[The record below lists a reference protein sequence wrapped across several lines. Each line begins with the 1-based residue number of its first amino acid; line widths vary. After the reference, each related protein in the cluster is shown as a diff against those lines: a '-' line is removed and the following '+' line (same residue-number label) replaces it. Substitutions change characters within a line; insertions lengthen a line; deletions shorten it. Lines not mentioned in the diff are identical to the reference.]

1 MSEPIFLCTQRDLID
16 DDASDERAVQQLSTL
31 AGICEKL
38 GYRLMSGVA
47 PNLHELWAQRLDAP
61 KPTPFKPRKVI
72 HGFADK
78 SSSTG

>member
-1 MSEPIFLCTQRDLID
+1 MSEPIFLCTQQDLID
-16 DDASDERAVQQLSTL
+16 DDASEERAVQQLSTL

-61 KPTPFKPRKVI
+61 VPTEFTSGKLI
-72 HGFADK
+72 H
-78 SSSTG
+78 